1 MAENRES
8 DLARRTAALRE
19 EVAGATE
26 RLVELTGRIA
36 ETEED
41 VAAARERMAETAAPP
56 DAEHHR
62 RRAREAREFAAH
74 ERDEQRRLRDRPEPP
89 DPTPA

>member
-1 MAENRES
+1 MAENREP
-8 DLARRTAALRE
+8 DLARRTAALRDE
-19 EVAGATE
+19 LEQATA

-36 ETEED
+36 ETEEG
-41 VAAARERMAETAAPP
+41 VAAARERMAEDAAPP

-74 ERDEQRRLRDRPEPP
+74 ERSEQQRLQNRPEPP
-89 DPTPA
+89 DPAPA